1 MAATHVLVIED
12 DRDVSALLQ
21 RHLSALGCRVSVT
34 EAGEQ
39 GLEAAFA
46 DPPQIVIIDILLPG
60 IDGREVVRRLRTDER
75 TRRCHLVVSS
85 VLDPEDLVD
94 LTTELLA
101 KPFGLASVTRMVD
114 TYQDSERREE

>member
-1 MAATHVLVIED
+1 MIED

-21 RHLSALGCRVSVT
+21 RHLSALGCRVTVT
-34 EAGEQ
+34 ETGEQ

-85 VLDPEDLVD
+85 VVDAEDLVD
-94 LTTELLA
+94 LATELLA
-101 KPFGLASVTRMVD
+101 KPFGLASVTEMVD
-114 TYQDSERREE
+114 SYQESERREQ